1 MVVVVVM
8 ESNGR
13 KEEERVRDF
22 GLMEVEIDG
31 EVKELRSLEE
41 DEVAAGDE
49 IAIEAEE
56 KLGFVG

>member
-8 ESNGR
+8 ESDGR
-13 KEEERVRDF
+13 KEEERVREF

-31 EVKELRSLEE
+31 EVKELKSLEE

-56 KLGFVG
+56 N

>member
-8 ESNGR
+8 ESDGR
-13 KEEERVRDF
+13 KEEERVREF

-31 EVKELRSLEE
+31 EVKEVRSVE

-56 KLGFVG
+56 N